1 MSIRVAVIGLGIGKE
16 HLKAY
21 LDSGICEIAAV
32 SDLNRDLALQTLSEQ
47 GLSCPVRSFE
57 EIVNG
62 ELLMVNEKMK
72 KWKEVKRKGGKSRRS
87 NSAILV
93 QTGRMRRAVANSLK
107 KATFDLIEFNV
118 TEATAKGG
126 FNYAAVHQFGYF
138 GPVKTYTRKR
148 GKNQIKKRGR
158 KNKGPITVNTHYTHI
173 PQRQFMGQTT
183 KLTKEQIKKVRQVV
197 DKIFD

>member
-1 MSIRVAVIGLGIGKE
+1 MSKFQFDIVLKNLDRVKKE
-16 HLKAY
+16 LP
-21 LDSGICEIAAV
+21 
-32 SDLNRDLALQTLSEQ
+32 LQVANTTKNFFIKENYNKQ
-47 GLSCPVRSFE
+47 QFDG
-57 EIVNG
+57 
-62 ELLMVNEKMK
+62 K
-72 KWKEVKRKGGKSRRS
+72 KWKEVKRKGGKSSRS

-93 QTGRMRRAVANSLK
+93 QTGKMRRAVANSLK

-138 GPVKTYTRKR
+138 GPVKTYSRKR

-158 KNKGPITVNTHYTHI
+158 KNKGPITVKTHYTHI
-173 PQRQFMGQTT
+173 PQRQFMGQTK
-183 KLTKEQIKKVRQVV
+183 KLTEVQIKKVRQVV

>member
-1 MSIRVAVIGLGIGKE
+1 MSKF
-16 HLKAY
+16 
-21 LDSGICEIAAV
+21 
-32 SDLNRDLALQTLSEQ
+32 Q
-47 GLSCPVRSFE
+47 F
-57 EIVNG
+57 EIVLKKFERVKK
-62 ELLMVNEKMK
+62 ELPLQVANTTKNFFIKENYNKQQYDGK
-72 KWKEVKRKGGKSRRS
+72 KWKDVKRRGGKSRRS

-126 FNYAAVHQFGYF
+126 FNYAAVHQFGYN
-138 GPVKTYTRKR
+138 GTVKGYTRKSRSRRR
-148 GKNQIKKRGR
+148 GKKS
-158 KNKGPITVNTHYTHI
+158 TVVVKPHHVNI

-183 KLTKEQIKKVRQVV
+183 KLTKEQIKTVRQVV

>member
-1 MSIRVAVIGLGIGKE
+1 MSKF
-16 HLKAY
+16 
-21 LDSGICEIAAV
+21 
-32 SDLNRDLALQTLSEQ
+32 Q
-47 GLSCPVRSFE
+47 F
-57 EIVNG
+57 EIVLKKFERVKK
-62 ELLMVNEKMK
+62 ELPLQVANTTKNFFIKENYNKQQYDGK
-72 KWKEVKRKGGKSRRS
+72 KWKDVKRRGGKSRRS

-126 FNYAAVHQFGYF
+126 FNYAAVHQFGYN
-138 GPVKTYTRKR
+138 GTVKGYTRKSRSRRR
-148 GKNQIKKRGR
+148 GKKS
-158 KNKGPITVNTHYTHI
+158 TVVVKPHHVNI

>member
-1 MSIRVAVIGLGIGKE
+1 MSKF
-16 HLKAY
+16 
-21 LDSGICEIAAV
+21 
-32 SDLNRDLALQTLSEQ
+32 Q
-47 GLSCPVRSFE
+47 F
-57 EIVNG
+57 EIVLKKFERVKK
-62 ELLMVNEKMK
+62 ELPLQVANTTKNFFIKENYNKQQYDGK
-72 KWKEVKRKGGKSRRS
+72 KWKDVKRRGGKSRRS

-107 KATFDLIEFNV
+107 RATFDLIEFNV

-126 FNYAAVHQFGYF
+126 FNYAAVHQFGYN
-138 GPVKTYTRKR
+138 GTVKGYTRKSRSRRR
-148 GKNQIKKRGR
+148 GKKS
-158 KNKGPITVNTHYTHI
+158 TVVVKPHHVNI

>member
-1 MSIRVAVIGLGIGKE
+1 MSKF
-16 HLKAY
+16 
-21 LDSGICEIAAV
+21 
-32 SDLNRDLALQTLSEQ
+32 Q
-47 GLSCPVRSFE
+47 F
-57 EIVNG
+57 EIVLKKFERVKK
-62 ELLMVNEKMK
+62 ELPLQVANTTKNFFIKENYNKQQYDGK

-138 GPVKTYTRKR
+138 GPVKTYSRKR

-158 KNKGPITVNTHYTHI
+158 KNKGPITVKTHYTHI

-183 KLTKEQIKKVRQVV
+183 KLTTQQIKKVRQVV